1 MKQVR
6 IIALAVAM
14 FCSAAVFAQN
24 SNMVYVAGGTF
35 QMGSKDGKDSSP
47 VHSVTVSSF
56 YMSRAKITIEEWMNE
71 IGAYPEGYEEKRTG
85 TRVPKINWKTTAV
98 ENVTWYDAI
107 LYCNRRSV
115 SEGLT
120 PCYASNGSK
129 DAITY
134 SKLFRTEF
142 PNVTCDWSAN
152 GYRLPTEAEW
162 EYAVRGGKKQG
173 THDYV
178 GGNDAQ
184 KAKTAITAD
193 GIAQMGAGRSE
204 WCWDWYSSTYYS
216 ASGNANNPHGPDYG
230 EMKFS
235 SGGQYGKE
243 VACRVQRGGENE
255 ETNKS
260 FPVYLRRSL
269 NPVEYEG
276 LVGPEPCS
284 FRVVRNAVDVSTK
297 KGNIVWHDV
306 GVNVNG
312 TMYTYFM
319 TDDYDSLR
327 KELAKYN
334 CRAPATGDL
343 RFNSALAQSV
353 RDKMAEL
360 GACWSITTSNGIDIL
375 NYYTPNEGAYFVYL
389 KNLQ

>member
-1 MKQVR
+1 MNHLKSMILTV
-6 IIALAVAM
+6 ALVFVAPPL
-14 FCSAAVFAQN
+14 AAQ

-35 QMGSKDGKDSSP
+35 QMGSKSGWMDSRN

-56 YMSRAKITIEEWMNE
+56 YMSRAKITIDEWMNE
-71 IGAYPEGYEEKRTG
+71 IGAYPEGYEENRTG

-134 SKLFRTEF
+134 SKAFRTEF

-162 EYAVRGGKKQG
+162 EYAARDGKRQSA
-173 THDYV
+173 TNYI
-178 GGNDAQ
+178 GGNNAQ
-184 KAKTAITAD
+184 KAMTAVTAD
-193 GIAQMGAGRSE
+193 GIAQMGAGCSE
-204 WCWDWYSSTYYS
+204 WCWDWYSSTYYA

-230 EMKFS
+230 EMQFS

-243 VACRVQRGGENE
+243 TACRVLRGGWSSEKE
-255 ETNKS
+255 AS
-260 FPVYLRRSL
+260 ISVYSRLSL
-269 NPVEYEG
+269 NPVEYEF

-284 FRVVRNAVDVSTK
+284 FRVVHNA
-297 KGNIVWHDV
+297 GN
-306 GVNVNG
+306 
-312 TMYTYFM
+312 
-319 TDDYDSLR
+319 
-327 KELAKYN
+327 
-334 CRAPATGDL
+334 
-343 RFNSALAQSV
+343 
-353 RDKMAEL
+353 
-360 GACWSITTSNGIDIL
+360 
-375 NYYTPNEGAYFVYL
+375 
-389 KNLQ
+389 